1 MFADRL
7 FKCSPLYIAHAFA
20 AQLLPRVKVN
30 TSGIPLPYL
39 MLVLAHF
46 EGQILYFQPWE
57 KSNFTVG
64 RFRIFFFVLIQ
75 LKFFVGQ

>member
-30 TSGIPLPYL
+30 TPGIPLPCL

-46 EGQILYFQPWE
+46 EGQILYFQSW
-57 KSNFTVG
+57 
-64 RFRIFFFVLIQ
+64 
-75 LKFFVGQ
+75 